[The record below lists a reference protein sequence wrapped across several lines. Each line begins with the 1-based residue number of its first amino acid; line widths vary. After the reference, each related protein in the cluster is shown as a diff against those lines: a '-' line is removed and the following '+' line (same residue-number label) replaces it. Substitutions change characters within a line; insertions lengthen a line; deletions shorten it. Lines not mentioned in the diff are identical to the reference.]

1 MRRFLICFLHW
12 MDERKASHETA
23 PILIA
28 SVFAAA
34 LALLMTGCAVS
45 GFDNTVQVKNL
56 SLSYP
61 DGFSVLAEVEGQR
74 VQVVQETKLSH
85 DSCDAV
91 QSKATLMD
99 KENNVLI
106 TLTLEEGRAFDDEL
120 RIYREYSSGSLDV
133 GDAKAMQD
141 FEERWKMEEGAL
153 AHVAQSISVEGPSL
167 MEIDGCR
174 VFVWKATA
182 QFGEEARPMTS
193 ATMCVEVGDD
203 SNGKVTIICPT
214 EQFVKDR
221 VLYERVL
228 ASLAV
233 A

>member
-1 MRRFLICFLHW
+1 MKRLPFLSLLF
-12 MDERKASHETA
+12 
-23 PILIA
+23 
-28 SVFAAA
+28 FAAA

-85 DSCDAV
+85 DSYDAV

-193 ATMCVEVGDD
+193 ATMCIEVGDD
-203 SNGKVTIICPT
+203 SNGKVAIICPT

-228 ASLAV
+228 TSLAV